1 MIRFFFDQGHNPV
14 NPNAGAEA
22 NGRREQDIT
31 YAVGVRLAALLRE
44 DPAFEVRLSRNTPET
59 ILGGRDNTS
68 SLAARVNMANE
79 WGADYFVSLHCNASV
94 NTEASGSEVYV
105 YSVPS
110 RASRLGESIL
120 VGLNEAT
127 GLDNRGVRVNQSL
140 YVLRR
145 TRMPAVLVEMGY
157 ISNEHRVKM
166 MTSAWAPKSIA
177 RSLFNGF
184 VRYFEQ
190 VD

>member
-1 MIRFFFDQGHNPV
+1 MNRLIKIFIDQGHNPE
-14 NPNAGAEA
+14 NPNAGAEG
-22 NGRREQDIT
+22 NGLREQDIT
-31 YAVGVRLAALLRE
+31 YDIGVRLAALLRANPNF
-44 DPAFEVRLSRNTPET
+44 DVRLSRNSPDEQ
-59 ILGGRDNTS
+59 LGTSNAS

-157 ISNEHRVKM
+157 ISNAHDAMLMSTEPQ
-166 MTSAWAPKSIA
+166 SFAQGIY
-177 RSLFNGF
+177 NGI
-184 VRYFEQ
+184 VA
-190 VD
+190 DLL